1 MAKSSTFPITL
12 LISLNLTFLSIIS
25 LTTATNHYQSLS
37 PTMLGFQEEKFT
49 HLHFYFHDIVSGPKP
64 SMVFIAE
71 PNGKVKNA
79 LPFGTVVAMDDP
91 LTAGPERDSKLVG
104 KAQGIYT
111 SISQEEMG
119 LMMVMTM
126 AFTDGHFNGS
136 TLSILGRNMI
146 MSEPV
151 REMAIVGGT
160 GAFRFVRGYAQA
172 KFYSVDYT
180 KGDAVV
186 EYDIFVFHY

>member
-1 MAKSSTFPITL
+1 MAKSSITL

-25 LTTATNHYQSLS
+25 FVTATNYYQSLS
-37 PTMLGFQEEKFT
+37 PSMLGFQEEKFT

-64 SMVFIAE
+64 SMVFVAE

-91 LTAGPERDSKLVG
+91 LTTGPERDSKLIG

-111 SISQEEMG
+111 SISQDEMG

-126 AFTDGHFNGS
+126 AFTHGDFNGS

-146 MSEPV
+146 MSEPI

-172 KFYSVDYT
+172 KFHSVDYS
-180 KGDAVV
+180 KGDAIV

>member
-1 MAKSSTFPITL
+1 MAKSSTFSITL

-25 LTTATNHYQSLS
+25 LATATNYYQNLS

-64 SMVFIAE
+64 SMVFVAE

-104 KAQGIYT
+104 K
-111 SISQEEMG
+111 SSRN
-119 LMMVMTM
+119 L
-126 AFTDGHFNGS
+126 HFNITRGD
-136 TLSILGRNMI
+136 
-146 MSEPV
+146 
-151 REMAIVGGT
+151 GT
-160 GAFRFVRGYAQA
+160 N
-172 KFYSVDYT
+172 D
-180 KGDAVV
+180 GD
-186 EYDIFVFHY
+186 DHGIH

>member
-1 MAKSSTFPITL
+1 
-12 LISLNLTFLSIIS
+12 
-25 LTTATNHYQSLS
+25 
-37 PTMLGFQEEKFT
+37 
-49 HLHFYFHDIVSGPKP
+49 
-64 SMVFIAE
+64 
-71 PNGKVKNA
+71 
-79 LPFGTVVAMDDP
+79 
-91 LTAGPERDSKLVG
+91 
-104 KAQGIYT
+104 
-111 SISQEEMG
+111 
-119 LMMVMTM
+119 MMVMTM

-146 MSEPV
+146 MSEPI

-180 KGDAVV
+180 KGDAIV